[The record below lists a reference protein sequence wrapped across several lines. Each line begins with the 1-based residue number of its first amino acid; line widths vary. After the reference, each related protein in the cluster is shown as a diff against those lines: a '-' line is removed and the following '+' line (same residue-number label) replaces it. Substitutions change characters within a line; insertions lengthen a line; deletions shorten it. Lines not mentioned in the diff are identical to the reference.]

1 MTTPAS
7 SATPGTSVTPAT
19 PTAGAVP
26 AEPNP
31 GPAAGAGHDRRAVSD
46 CLIVIFGASGD
57 LTKRKLIPSLFDLYR
72 ARLLPDNFAIMG
84 ISRTPYTDDE
94 FRDYLKEQTQRFTHD
109 FDGAAWNDFAPRL
122 HYHAGDST
130 KVEDFRT
137 IKARMAELAAEHNTD
152 ENVLFY
158 LSVAPR
164 LYDAIIENIGRH
176 DMVTEGRAWC
186 SINRANRPWQ
196 RVIVEKPFGHDVASA
211 SHLNRVIG
219 RVFEDEA
226 VYRIDHYLGKET
238 VQNLMVF
245 RFANAIFEPLW
256 TRTYIDHVQIT
267 AAESVGVEGRG
278 GYYDG
283 PDGGVMR
290 DMIQSHLLQLLAL
303 VAMEP
308 PVTQRADHIR
318 SESTK
323 ILNAV
328 RQIRPDVVPRVAVR
342 GQYTAGSMQGEQ
354 APGYRDEK
362 GVDPDSMTETYA
374 ALQLYIDTWR
384 WSGVPFYLRSGKR
397 LAKKAT
403 EIVIRFKP
411 TPHKLFAPAASDA
424 RLTPNQIVINVQPD
438 EGIRLRFEGKVPGV
452 GMQIRSVDMHFDYAQ
467 QFQATPP
474 ESYATL
480 LLDAMRGDQT
490 LFKQREEIEQAW
502 RIVQPVLDH
511 WEQHGDEPMPMYEA
525 GTWGPPEA
533 DELMARHDGAWH
545 VP

>member
-1 MTTPAS
+1 MTSPPSDNPAS
-7 SATPGTSVTPAT
+7 AI
-19 PTAGAVP
+19 
-26 AEPNP
+26 NP
-31 GPAAGAGHDRRAVSD
+31 VVERKAVSD
-46 CLIVIFGASGD
+46 CLLVIFGASGD
-57 LTKRKLIPSLFDLYR
+57 LTKRKLIPSLYDLYR
-72 ARLLPDNFAIMG
+72 GGLMPKNFAIMG
-84 ISRTPYTDDE
+84 ISRTKYSDDE
-94 FRDYLKEQTQRFTHD
+94 FRDYLKTHAKEFAYG
-109 FDGAAWNDFAPRL
+109 FDEESWARFAPCL

-130 KVEDFRT
+130 KRDEFPA
-137 IKARMAELAAEHNTD
+137 IQQRMKSIAAGHGTD

-158 LSVAPR
+158 LSVAPS
-164 LYDAIIENIGRH
+164 LYDPIIENIGRH
-176 DMVTEGRAWC
+176 NMVTEGRAWC
-186 SINRANRPWQ
+186 SINRATRPWQ
-196 RVIVEKPFGHDVASA
+196 RIIVEKPFGQDVASA
-211 SHLNRVIG
+211 AHLNRVLG

-318 SESTK
+318 SESMK
-323 ILNAV
+323 VLAAV
-328 RQIRPDVVPRVAVR
+328 REIRPEVVPHVAVR
-342 GQYTAGSMQGEQ
+342 GQYRGGTIKGKAVP
-354 APGYRDEK
+354 AYREEK
-362 GVDPDSMTETYA
+362 GVDPASMTETYA

-384 WSGVPFYLRSGKR
+384 WSGVPFFLRSGKR

-411 TPHKLFAPAASDA
+411 TPQKLFAQAASDGQ
-424 RLTPNQIVINVQPD
+424 LTPNHIVINVQPD
-438 EGIRLRFEGKVPGV
+438 EGIRLRFEGKVPGIQ
-452 GMQIRSVDMHFDYAQ
+452 MQIKSVDMHFDYER

-502 RIVQPVLDH
+502 RIVQPVLDYWAEH
-511 WEQHGDEPMPMYEA
+511 KDGPMPMYDA
-525 GTWGPPEA
+525 GTWGPAEA
-533 DELMARHDGAWH
+533 EELLARHGAAWR